1 MFMLCAIGC
10 NSTVGPESGKRLDSA
25 DTSLNTDDPFA
36 LVDGLPD
43 DCPNAPYVRLPL
55 DDQGKA
61 RRQYS
66 ESEVIRA
73 VYGDANHH
81 GPFIYRLFPVVHAG
95 GRWVA
100 SGWWVYEN
108 QQDHGGGIY
117 KIRYG
122 DNDGS
127 QEPYVV
133 ACD

>member
-1 MFMLCAIGC
+1 MLMIYAIGC
-10 NSTVGPESGKRLDSA
+10 SPPVESEPAARLDSA
-25 DTSLNTDDPFA
+25 DTSSNVDDLFA
-36 LVDGLPD
+36 LVQGLPD

-66 ESEVIRA
+66 EVEVIRA

-127 QEPYVV
+127 EEPYVV